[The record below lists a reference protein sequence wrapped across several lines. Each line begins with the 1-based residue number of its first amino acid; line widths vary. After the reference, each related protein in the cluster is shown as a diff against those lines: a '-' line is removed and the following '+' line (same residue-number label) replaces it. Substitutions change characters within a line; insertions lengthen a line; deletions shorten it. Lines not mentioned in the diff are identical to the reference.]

1 MDKDK
6 IDKVDGQQAYQTLVD
21 WVKAVPNMLEEIE
34 KNGTEDELR
43 NYKLQ
48 IKMVVDKLKEIE
60 KSMEVLHEQS
70 DSIKSLMED
79 IEKNPKKYIKH
90 VL

>member
-1 MDKDK
+1 MVKDK

-21 WVKAVPNMLEEIE
+21 WVKAVPNVLEEIK

-48 IKMVVDKLKEIE
+48 IKIVVDKLKEIE
-60 KSMEVLHEQS
+60 KRLSE
-70 DSIKSLMED
+70 
-79 IEKNPKKYIKH
+79 
-90 VL
+90 

>member
-1 MDKDK
+1 MNKDK
-6 IDKVDGQQAYQTLVD
+6 IDNIDGEQAYQTLVD
-21 WVKAVPNMLEEIE
+21 WVKAVPNVLEEIK

-60 KSMEVLHEQS
+60 KRLSE
-70 DSIKSLMED
+70 
-79 IEKNPKKYIKH
+79 
-90 VL
+90 

>member
-6 IDKVDGQQAYQTLVD
+6 IGKVDGQQAYQTLVD
-21 WVKAVPNMLEEIE
+21 WVKAVPNVLKEIE

-60 KSMEVLHEQS
+60 KRLS
-70 DSIKSLMED
+70 
-79 IEKNPKKYIKH
+79 
-90 VL
+90 

>member
-21 WVKAVPNMLEEIE
+21 WVKAVPNVLEEIK

-60 KSMEVLHEQS
+60 KRLS
-70 DSIKSLMED
+70 
-79 IEKNPKKYIKH
+79 
-90 VL
+90 

>member
-21 WVKAVPNMLEEIE
+21 WVKAVPNVLEEIK

-60 KSMEVLHEQS
+60 KRLSE
-70 DSIKSLMED
+70 
-79 IEKNPKKYIKH
+79 
-90 VL
+90 

>member
-6 IDKVDGQQAYQTLVD
+6 IGKVDGQQAYQTLVD
-21 WVKAVPNMLEEIE
+21 WVKAVPNVLEEIK

-60 KSMEVLHEQS
+60 KRLSE
-70 DSIKSLMED
+70 
-79 IEKNPKKYIKH
+79 
-90 VL
+90 

>member
-21 WVKAVPNMLEEIE
+21 WVKAVPNVLEEIK

-43 NYKLQ
+43 KYKLQ

-60 KSMEVLHEQS
+60 KRLSE
-70 DSIKSLMED
+70 
-79 IEKNPKKYIKH
+79 
-90 VL
+90 

>member
-6 IDKVDGQQAYQTLVD
+6 FDKVDGQQAYQTLVD
-21 WVKAVPNMLEEIE
+21 WVKAVPNVLEEIK

-60 KSMEVLHEQS
+60 KRLSE
-70 DSIKSLMED
+70 
-79 IEKNPKKYIKH
+79 
-90 VL
+90 

>member
-21 WVKAVPNMLEEIE
+21 WVKAVPNVLEEIK

-48 IKMVVDKLKEIE
+48 IKMVVNKLKEIE
-60 KSMEVLHEQS
+60 KRLSE
-70 DSIKSLMED
+70 
-79 IEKNPKKYIKH
+79 
-90 VL
+90 

>member
-6 IDKVDGQQAYQTLVD
+6 FDKVDGQQAYQTLVD

-60 KSMEVLHEQS
+60 KRLSE
-70 DSIKSLMED
+70 
-79 IEKNPKKYIKH
+79 
-90 VL
+90 

>member
-21 WVKAVPNMLEEIE
+21 WVKAVPNVLEEIK

-48 IKMVVDKLKEIE
+48 IKMVVDKLKKIE
-60 KSMEVLHEQS
+60 KRLSE
-70 DSIKSLMED
+70 
-79 IEKNPKKYIKH
+79 
-90 VL
+90 

>member
-21 WVKAVPNMLEEIE
+21 WVKAVPNVLEEIK

-60 KSMEVLHEQS
+60 KRLS
-70 DSIKSLMED
+70 K
-79 IEKNPKKYIKH
+79 
-90 VL
+90 

>member
-21 WVKAVPNMLEEIE
+21 WVKAVPNVLEEIK

-60 KSMEVLHEQS
+60 KRLSV
-70 DSIKSLMED
+70 
-79 IEKNPKKYIKH
+79 
-90 VL
+90 